1 MNELISIIVP
11 IYNVEIYLEKC
22 LNSIINQTYKNIEI
36 LLINDGSSDNSLRI
50 CKKYQKKDKRI
61 VLINKKNGGLSSA
74 RNAGIDKASGNYLLF
89 IDSDDYI
96 EIDMIE
102 KLYNNIKSNN
112 ADISICNFFITKKN
126 KDRKNKSCKN
136 FTVRDEKKYNYLY
149 NSYSL
154 QTILSWNKLYKKC
167 LFKNIRYPEGLLHED
182 QYVIDEILNRAKII
196 NYMTSEFL
204 YHYVQREKSIM
215 NTFNI
220 KRFDVIKGLEK
231 RIIFFENI
239 NRNDLVI
246 RTKVEK
252 LQSLYFLLNYTKKYN
267 FNKSDKEIIELYK
280 KDYIKLSKDLK
291 QVKMDL
297 KSKIKLILILNFPKI
312 YNLIKGIK

>member
-136 FTVRDEKKYNYLY
+136 FTVRD
-149 NSYSL
+149 
-154 QTILSWNKLYKKC
+154 
-167 LFKNIRYPEGLLHED
+167 
-182 QYVIDEILNRAKII
+182 
-196 NYMTSEFL
+196 
-204 YHYVQREKSIM
+204 
-215 NTFNI
+215 
-220 KRFDVIKGLEK
+220 
-231 RIIFFENI
+231 
-239 NRNDLVI
+239 
-246 RTKVEK
+246 
-252 LQSLYFLLNYTKKYN
+252 
-267 FNKSDKEIIELYK
+267 
-280 KDYIKLSKDLK
+280 
-291 QVKMDL
+291 
-297 KSKIKLILILNFPKI
+297 
-312 YNLIKGIK
+312 

>member
-1 MNELISIIVP
+1 
-11 IYNVEIYLEKC
+11 
-22 LNSIINQTYKNIEI
+22 
-36 LLINDGSSDNSLRI
+36 
-50 CKKYQKKDKRI
+50 
-61 VLINKKNGGLSSA
+61 
-74 RNAGIDKASGNYLLF
+74 
-89 IDSDDYI
+89 
-96 EIDMIE
+96 
-102 KLYNNIKSNN
+102 
-112 ADISICNFFITKKN
+112 
-126 KDRKNKSCKN
+126 
-136 FTVRDEKKYNYLY
+136 
-149 NSYSL
+149 
-154 QTILSWNKLYKKC
+154 
-167 LFKNIRYPEGLLHED
+167 
-182 QYVIDEILNRAKII
+182 
-196 NYMTSEFL
+196 MTSEFL